1 MKRICARLGQRAGM
15 TLIEV
20 LVAITITA
28 IVMGGL
34 ITAIWQIS
42 LRSQRLTAA
51 NQAMESVLTVNHIL
65 TRMIGSSSY
74 VEITYDTSSGVTR
87 LWLFRGGVPSAS
99 AVLPSQPWMYNSST
113 TVAPGMSGVANVS
126 ATPPAIYGANCYYLI
141 EFVPNTTGS
150 NNVYAMPA
158 TNPSSPPPLPSQPL
172 AQNVNVT
179 WYLPALAGGTTGSG
193 SIAQSWLQSAS
204 NLFYNG
210 SGAGS
215 SGASSLF
222 VNSLILKLSSTYT
235 APSGQ
240 TATYALT
247 AGYHDAEV
255 G

>member
-1 MKRICARLGQRAGM
+1 MAQRAGM

-51 NQAMESVLTVNHIL
+51 NQAMESVLTVNHML

-74 VEITYDTSSGVTR
+74 VEITYDASSGLTR

-113 TVAPGMSGVANVS
+113 MLAPGMRGLANVS

-141 EFVPNTTGS
+141 EFVPNTTTGS

-179 WYLPALAGGTTGSG
+179 WYLPALSAGTTGSG

-215 SGASSLF
+215 SGTTSLF
-222 VNSLILKLSSTYT
+222 VNSIILKLSSTYI